1 MINYQA
7 GLTVACRTDALN
19 GSQHICSMSLPQ
31 PPPPN
36 DDEPGVPLFRTW
48 RGVYAFVFA
57 CFILVVVLLTIFS
70 RVYA

>member
-1 MINYQA
+1 
-7 GLTVACRTDALN
+7 
-19 GSQHICSMSLPQ
+19 MSLPQ